1 MKSVLFVLLALAS
14 IGAQAQTSTEQDACT
29 AAAGTFMTG
38 TVVSDPTF
46 ASGSYRQG
54 VELSHTHIQ
63 VQSDI
68 DSYNYDIAIDNVYAA
83 GYDTAGESVPDPLTS
98 LVSGTWVELCGM
110 PYSDGTGMHWVHS
123 NCGVQPTP
131 SDPDGWVKVL
141 DASGNAGPNLES
153 NQEYCYLWN

>member
-1 MKSVLFVLLALAS
+1 MKSAHFLLLALVS
-14 IGAQAQTSTEQDACT
+14 FSAQAQTSTEQSACT

-46 ASGSYRQG
+46 AYGSYRQG

-63 VQSDI
+63 VQSDS
-68 DSYNYDIAIDNVYAA
+68 DGSNYDIAIDNVYAD
-83 GYDTAGESVPDPLTS
+83 GYDQAGDSVPDPLTS
-98 LVSGTWVELCGM
+98 LVTGARVELCGL
-110 PYSDGTGMHWVHS
+110 PFPGGMHWVHS
-123 NCGVQPTP
+123 NCGARPTS

-141 DASGNAGPNLES
+141 DNLNNPGPNLED

>member
-1 MKSVLFVLLALAS
+1 MKSLLFLLLALVS
-14 IGAQAQTSTEQDACT
+14 IGVQAQTSSEQDACA

-46 ASGSYRQG
+46 AYGSYRQG

-63 VQSDI
+63 VQSDS
-68 DSYNYDIAIDNVYAA
+68 DGYTYDIAIDNVYAD
-83 GYDTAGESVPDPLTS
+83 GYDQAGESVPDPLTS
-98 LVSGTWVELCGM
+98 LLSGTRVELCGL
-110 PYSDGTGMHWVHS
+110 PFPGGMHWVHS

-131 SDPDGWVKVL
+131 KTPDGWVKVL
-141 DASGNAGPNLES
+141 DAMGNPGPNLEE